1 MRIRTGIMQLTA
13 TFNRKCFIKYKCA
26 KCGREHLAEY
36 DIKINESEMYQKSG
50 GEAAR
55 QKAENN
61 MSERA
66 LEKINKI
73 DVELFESINVRCDYE
88 KISKAVVC
96 PDCKEKQPWSKI
108 PCTWRN
114 VQLFRLWVVVLVCF
128 SIMSLI
134 IFFSCLSGSDFQPVF
149 LVITY
154 LLAFSALPFIRKIR
168 RKKAL
173 DRMHTKNFEPP
184 TYYNATNVEELKA
197 GEI

>member
-66 LEKINKI
+66 LEKINKT
-73 DVELFESINVRCDYE
+73 DVELFESINVRRDYE

-114 VQLFRLWVVVLVCF
+114 VQLFRLWVVALVCF
-128 SIMSLI
+128 SLMSLI
-134 IFFSCLSGSDFQPVF
+134 SLSDSDFQSVF
-149 LVITY
+149 YIGITY
-154 LLAFSALPFIRKIR
+154 LAVFSALPFIRKIR

-184 TYYNATNVEELKA
+184 TYYNATNIEELRKL
-197 GEI
+197 IK